1 MVACLFYWLF
11 QIDCCSGCSLWK
23 CFCETERKILQHEA
37 VNVRKGIVTKK
48 GIYHIQNV
56 NRYHTRL
63 KKWMNRFQGVATK
76 YLDNYL
82 FWHRFLELN
91 KKIPKRE
98 QVKEMLLVSCQ
109 RVNFTT
115 VEEIKRSE

>member
-1 MVACLFYWLF
+1 VLGKH
-11 QIDCCSGCSLWK
+11 IDTSALLCTDTATNYK
-23 CFCETERKILQHEA
+23 KFATMKDLQHEA
-37 VNVRKGIVTKK
+37 INVRKGVYTKK
-48 GIYHIQNV
+48 GIYHIQHV
-56 NRYHTRL
+56 NGYHTRL

-91 KKIPKRE
+91 KKMPFQER
-98 QVKEMLLVSCQ
+98 VKKMLLCSCQ

-115 VEEIKRSE
+115 VNSIRKNV